1 MADELENNSRLLNIK
16 QTSQF
21 LHISESTLRRLVDKD
36 QIPKPIKIGK
46 RVLWDKEKLEKW
58 IDDQNGHDKT

>member
-1 MADELENNSRLLNIK
+1 MADELENKSRLLNIK

-36 QIPKPIKIGK
+36 RIPKPIKIGK

-58 IDDQNGHDKT
+58 IDDQNQHDKT

>member
-1 MADELENNSRLLNIK
+1 MADELENKSRLLSIK

>member
-1 MADELENNSRLLNIK
+1 MADELENKSRLLNIK
-16 QTSQF
+16 QNSQF